1 MRATEG
7 AGWSIYSGTYGD
19 NHMMRSRG
27 ERYAMALVMSGIL
40 VVWSGVAFAA
50 IVQLIVHH

>member
-1 MRATEG
+1 
-7 AGWSIYSGTYGD
+7 
-19 NHMMRSRG
+19 MRSRS
-27 ERYAMALVMSGIL
+27 ERCAMALVMSGIL